1 MSAENQ
7 STVEMD
13 TSRQDSIRAILFLLA
28 LVVVLVLAT
37 YFLGVGFLLGVSIVG
52 SFIML
57 GILIYLSS
65 PRQKI

>member
-7 STVEMD
+7 SNVEID
-13 TSRQDSIRAILFLLA
+13 TSRQDGIRAILFLLA

-52 SFIML
+52 SFLML
-57 GILIYLSS
+57 GVLIYLSS

>member
-7 STVEMD
+7 STVEID
-13 TSRQDSIRAILFLLA
+13 TSRQDGIRAILFLLG
-28 LVVVLVLAT
+28 LVVVLALAT

-52 SFIML
+52 SVLML
-57 GILIYLSS
+57 GVLIYLSS